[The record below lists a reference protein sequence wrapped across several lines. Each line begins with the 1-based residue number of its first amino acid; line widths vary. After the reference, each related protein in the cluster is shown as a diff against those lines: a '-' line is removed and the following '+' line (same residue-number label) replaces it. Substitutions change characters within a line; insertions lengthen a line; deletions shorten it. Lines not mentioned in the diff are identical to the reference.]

1 VKEWSSNRLLKLLR
15 ETMQERLQ
23 GQTEQYQWS
32 SKGHEQQMLN
42 HVDRQHLFVER
53 GQG

>member
-1 VKEWSSNRLLKLLR
+1 VKEWSINRLHKLMG
-15 ETMQERLQ
+15 ETLQERRH
-23 GQTEQYQWS
+23 GQTKQHQWG

-42 HVDRQHLFVER
+42 HVDRQHLPVER